1 VKTSLF
7 SSKTKSLTLL
17 LPVAA
22 VLLISAIVIVVPT
35 KSLADPPQALIAAP
49 GHSFSLGFQG
59 KTTTGVPFTGT
70 INGQIQDKGA
80 GTGLIDF
87 ISATST
93 VSSFQPA
100 GQGPPE
106 TDTLS
111 NIKVQQTPAGTLVI
125 TADFTDPAGKTG
137 TYTIKP
143 VYGTNVSID
152 DTKDTFPKGYT
163 ANSGDFTAQYKGGNP
178 ITGTIAF
185 SSLIINK

>member
-1 VKTSLF
+1 M
-7 SSKTKSLTLL
+7 
-17 LPVAA
+17 AA
-22 VLLISAIVIVVPT
+22 VLVMSAIAIVPT
-35 KSLADPPQALIAAP
+35 KSLAAPPQTLIVAP

-59 KTTTGVPFTGT
+59 KTTTGVPFTGS
-70 INGQIQDKGA
+70 INGQIEDKGA

-87 ISATST
+87 ISATGT

-111 NIKVQQTPAGTLVI
+111 NIKAQQTPAGTLVI
-125 TADFTDPAGKTG
+125 TAGFTDPTGKTG

-163 ANSGDFTAQYKGGNP
+163 ANSGDFTAQYNGGNP